1 MKDNN
6 IRKVALIAIFLL
18 CFPLAAFAAENTN
31 ADDDSYLARYMTRY
45 DYVLPQ
51 TIIDQIQVYFTPQE
65 ADCDLIRV
73 RFDEILYDGQWMYI
87 DAMSKLWS

>member
-18 CFPLAAFAAENTN
+18 CLPLAAFAAPNTN
-31 ADDDSYLARYMTRY
+31 ADDDSYLAQYMTRY

-65 ADCDLIRV
+65 ADCAHDKN
-73 RFDEILYDGQWMYI
+73 
-87 DAMSKLWS
+87 DADRLRRAGREGRKV